1 MEFASSK
8 GTLHYI
14 LEGKEDKPVL
24 MFIHGVGMNLSAFKA
39 QVVGLKDDY
48 RLLCVDLPGHGGSYE
63 PQSFTYKETGEV
75 FLELLNH
82 LNIDKVVMVG
92 VSLGGHV
99 AQYMAF
105 NYEDKVR
112 GVVDIGSLGLH
123 MKPSKSMKLLMP
135 LALQFARLLP
145 EKLFCKMFAKDKAVK
160 KENIENLFE
169 TSLKTGKK
177 KIMQY
182 SFAMLRE
189 MKMPIPH
196 PIKQPVLII
205 HGEKEVGFIK
215 KGGAKWDK
223 ETSNTTR
230 HLLKDAGHVATGDAP
245 DAVNALIADFAKAL

>member
-8 GTLHYI
+8 GTLRYI
-14 LEGKEDKPVL
+14 LEGNEDKPVL

-39 QVVGLKDDY
+39 QVIGLKDDY
-48 RLLCVDLPGHGGSYE
+48 RVLCVDLPGHGGSYDPE
-63 PQSFTYKETGEV
+63 RFTYKETAEA
-75 FLELLNH
+75 FLELLDH
-82 LNIDKVVMVG
+82 LKIDETTLVG
-92 VSLGGHV
+92 VSLGGHI

-105 NYEDKVR
+105 HYEERVR
-112 GVVDIGSLGLH
+112 GVVDIGSIGLH
-123 MKPSKSMKLLMP
+123 MKLSKPMKLLMP
-135 LALQFARLLP
+135 FALRFARLLP

-160 KENIENLFE
+160 KENIENLHE

-205 HGEKEVGFIK
+205 HGEKEAGFIK
-215 KGGAKWDK
+215 KRGEKWDE

-230 HLLKDAGHVATGDAP
+230 ILLKNTGHVATGDDP
-245 DAVNALIADFAKAL
+245 DKVNALIADFVEGL